1 MLPIENENYG
11 MLYSFQPNYLAQLI
25 SDDRNAPNPI
35 DNSVKTSDSIWAS
48 IADYV
53 RALFK

>member
-25 SDDRNAPNPI
+25 SDDSNSPNAI
-35 DNSVKTSDSIWAS
+35 DNAAKPSESFWATVS
-48 IADYV
+48 NYI
-53 RALFK
+53 RTLLK

>member
-25 SDDRNAPNPI
+25 SDDRNPPNPI
-35 DNSVKTSDSIWAS
+35 DTSAQPSNNIWNSMAEH
-48 IADYV
+48 V